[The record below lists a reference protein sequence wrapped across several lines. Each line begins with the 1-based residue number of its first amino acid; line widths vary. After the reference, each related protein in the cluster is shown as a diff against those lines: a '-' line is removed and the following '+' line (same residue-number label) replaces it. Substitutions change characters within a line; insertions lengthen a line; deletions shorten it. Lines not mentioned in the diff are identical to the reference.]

1 MRTPTDARGWSY
13 RMKTLSRLK
22 DSFGRTID
30 DLRISLTDRCN
41 FRCIYCMPVEGLAW
55 LSKSEVLHPDE
66 ILRLA
71 RIFIGLGIRTIRLT
85 GGEPLMRDDIDVLI
99 AKLARLDPSL
109 DLGMT
114 TNGFFLAE
122 RAGRLAGEGLK
133 RVNVSLDSL
142 RPERFERMARRD
154 GQLIF
159 KILDGL
165 RVARDAGLHP
175 IKLNCVVIPGY
186 NEDEVVDFAR
196 LGREHDYQVR
206 FIEFMPLI
214 GQGAWSMQTV
224 VPGAEIRARI
234 DAVFPL
240 SPASG
245 NGSEPATVCRFAD
258 GRGSIGVI
266 ASVTEPFCDHCNR
279 VRITADGQ
287 LRTCLFS
294 LREYNLRGL
303 LRPGPPTRKSRTSSS
318 PPCGK
323 RSRDTR
329 SISRISSGPLDPWLR
344 LGGESCRAPRDDTAG
359 RKHESSNA
367 DLDSP

>member
-1 MRTPTDARGWSY
+1 MAEDQA
-13 RMKTLSRLK
+13 MSRLK

-41 FRCIYCMPVEGLAW
+41 FRCIYCMPAEGLAW
-55 LSKSEVLHPDE
+55 LPRRGILTYEE
-66 ILRLA
+66 ILRLT
-71 RIFIGLGIRTIRLT
+71 RIFTGLGVRTVRLT
-85 GGEPLMRDDIDVLI
+85 GGEPLIRHDVDVLTEG
-99 AKLARLDPSL
+99 LTRLDSSL

-114 TNGFFLAE
+114 TNGFFLAK
-122 RAGRLAGEGLK
+122 RAERLAKAGLK

-154 GQLIF
+154 GRLLF
-159 KILDGL
+159 RILEGL
-165 RVARDAGLHP
+165 RVARNVGLHP
-175 IKLNCVVIPGY
+175 IKLNCVVMRGY
-186 NEDEVVDFAR
+186 NEDEVLDFAR

-206 FIEFMPLI
+206 FIEFMPLD
-214 GQGAWSMQTV
+214 GQGAWSMQSV
-224 VPGAEIRARI
+224 VPGVEIRARI

-245 NGSEPATVCRFAD
+245 NGSEPATVYRFAD

-303 LRPGPPTRKSRTSSS
+303 LRSGAPDEEIADFILAAVWKKEPGHKINQLDFVRPSRSMAV
-318 PPCGK
+318 
-323 RSRDTR
+323 
-329 SISRISSGPLDPWLR
+329 I
-344 LGGESCRAPRDDTAG
+344 GG
-359 RKHESSNA
+359 
-367 DLDSP
+367 